1 MSKDTKGKG
10 NVPET
15 KVEKPTTVKLNKTQ
29 RELFVTKRN
38 QFNEGAQAVMGEY
51 NKLSSEILGK
61 LVDNFIEELK
71 IDVQNEDWEFN
82 ANALQFTKK
91 KASKLPLRGKDNGA
105 V

>member
-1 MSKDTKGKG
+1 MSKTKNTKGK
-10 NVPET
+10 VPET

-38 QFNEGAQAVMGEY
+38 QFNEGAQAIMGEY

-82 ANALQFTKK
+82 ANALQFNKVKK
-91 KASKLPLRGKDNGA
+91 KKQ
-105 V
+105 

>member
-1 MSKDTKGKG
+1 MSKVKNTTGK
-10 NVPET
+10 VPET
-15 KVEKPTTVKLNKTQ
+15 KVEKLTTVKLNKTQ

-82 ANALQFTKK
+82 ANALQFNKVEKK
-91 KASKLPLRGKDNGA
+91 KQ
-105 V
+105 